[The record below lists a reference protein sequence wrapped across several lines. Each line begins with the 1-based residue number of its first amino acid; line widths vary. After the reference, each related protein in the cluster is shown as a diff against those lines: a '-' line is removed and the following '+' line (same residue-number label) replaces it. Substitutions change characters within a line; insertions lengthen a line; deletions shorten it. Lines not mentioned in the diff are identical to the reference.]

1 MKIADFVYDSISDAK
16 VVLER
21 VGFRHVKIIDFNI
34 TRDKIYRYFNNL
46 SGLLELV
53 LRDEIERCYRYI
65 DQMTLHAPIQ
75 EKPLISLYRYR
86 SQYIERTKLLKTFY
100 RDRQYLPAKL
110 KGLKKEIEGM
120 EKIKRLNYL
129 VNSEKQ
135 RINGRLNNRNGFLM
149 SILFEIYVIKNGSSL
164 MRSSN
169 FMF

>member
-1 MKIADFVYDSISDAK
+1 
-16 VVLER
+16 
-21 VGFRHVKIIDFNI
+21 
-34 TRDKIYRYFNNL
+34 
-46 SGLLELV
+46 
-53 LRDEIERCYRYI
+53 
-65 DQMTLHAPIQ
+65 MTLHAPIQ